1 MPSTKPKVT
10 LNIHAGLLARL
21 RDRAAYERRSLISVL
36 EEALAKHLAVPLANP
51 SLPEQP
57 CELCP
62 ACERGV
68 LSHGRCTECGWHR
81 NPKPWRDHGGCARP

>member
-1 MPSTKPKVT
+1 MPSAKSRVSWS
-10 LNIHAGLLARL
+10 IHPGLLARL
-21 RDRAAYERRSLISVL
+21 RDRAGYEQRSVISVL

-51 SLPEQP
+51 ALPEQP
-57 CELCP
+57 VELCP

-68 LSHGRCTECGWHR
+68 LNHGRCPGCNWHR